1 MKEAQVN
8 PEEVQRAMLD
18 RFAIRVQPAMS
29 QYILEHLIRNSQ
41 KEIPVMGSHA
51 RTGVPVRQ
59 HIPLG
64 ALQPTSSVVS
74 PGA

>member
-1 MKEAQVN
+1 VS
-8 PEEVQRAMLD
+8 PEEIQRAMLD
-18 RFAIRVQPAMS
+18 RFAIRIQPAMS
-29 QYILEHLIRNSQ
+29 QYIQKHLNTKSQ
-41 KEIPVMGSHA
+41 DQIPLKGSHA

-64 ALQPTSSVVS
+64 ALQQQPPAVS

>member
-1 MKEAQVN
+1 VN
-8 PEEVQRAMLD
+8 LEQVQRAMLD

-29 QYILEHLIRNSQ
+29 QYILEHLNNKTKTQ
-41 KEIPVMGSHA
+41 IPVMGSHA
-51 RTGVPVRQ
+51 RTGVPIRQ

-64 ALQPTSSVVS
+64 ALQEQAPAVS

>member
-1 MKEAQVN
+1 MS
-8 PEEVQRAMLD
+8 PEEIQRAMLD

-29 QYILEHLIRNSQ
+29 EYIMKHLSANAHH
-41 KEIPVMGSHA
+41 EIPVMGSHA

-59 HIPLG
+59 RIALA
-64 ALQPTSSVVS
+64 ALQQQPPAVS

>member
-1 MKEAQVN
+1 MS

-18 RFAIRVQPAMS
+18 RFGIRVQPEMS
-29 QYILEHLIRNSQ
+29 RYILAHLQ
-41 KEIPVMGSHA
+41 KSATAEIPVMGSHA

-64 ALQPTSSVVS
+64 ALQEQPPAVS

>member
-1 MKEAQVN
+1 VS

-18 RFAIRVQPAMS
+18 QFGIRVQPEMS
-29 QYILEHLIRNSQ
+29 KYILLHLQ
-41 KEIPVMGSHA
+41 KGAETEIAVMGSHA

-59 HIPLG
+59 HITLG
-64 ALQPTSSVVS
+64 ALQQAAPVVS